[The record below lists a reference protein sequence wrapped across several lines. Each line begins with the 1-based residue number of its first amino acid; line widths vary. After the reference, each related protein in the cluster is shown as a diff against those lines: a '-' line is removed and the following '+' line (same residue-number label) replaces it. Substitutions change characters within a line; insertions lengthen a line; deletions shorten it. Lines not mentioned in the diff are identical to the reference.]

1 MPRLRNR
8 GGETTIRNSFSYIL
22 PFIIALFLIIIVVR
36 YIFSPGGAGEN
47 GSGSFINITPSQEQS
62 EIYIY
67 MSGDSKNRIDA
78 TSKMYATDSKL
89 TVVT

>member
-8 GGETTIRNSFSYIL
+8 GGETTVRTSFSYIL
-22 PFIIALFLIIIVVR
+22 PFVIALFLIIIIVR
-36 YIFSPGGAGEN
+36 YIFSPGGDGGN
-47 GSGSFINITPSQEQS
+47 SSGSFINITPAQEQS

-78 TSKMYATDSKL
+78 TAKMYSTDSKL
-89 TVVT
+89 TVVS

>member
-8 GGETTIRNSFSYIL
+8 GGETTIRTSFSYIL
-22 PFIIALFLIIIVVR
+22 PFVIALFLIIIVVR
-36 YIFSPGGAGEN
+36 YIFSPGGGGGN
-47 GSGSFINITPSQEQS
+47 TSGSFINVTPTGEQS

-78 TSKMYATDSKL
+78 TAKMYATDSKL